1 MSKAKRI
8 AEWIFIGLFIAI
20 VASVASIQIYR
31 SVVNSD
37 WYTERQA
44 RKGYEQMVEKVNDT
58 DIIKYIEIEFDDEN
72 APLYMY
78 DAPAEL
84 FDDLKIIRY
93 EQVDDIEKLLALYR
107 SEPCITVFFND
118 NTATSFY
125 ITEYGKVYWGEL
137 FEVDCPSLLDW
148 YNEVIKDTKDIQIG
162 DYIMLSTTQY
172 RTLT

>member
-1 MSKAKRI
+1 MSSKAKRI

-20 VASVASIQIYR
+20 VASIASIQIYH

-44 RKGYEQMVEKVNDT
+44 RKSFEQMVEKVNDT
-58 DIIKYIEIEFDDEN
+58 DIIKYIEIEFDDDN
-72 APLYMY
+72 DMLYMY

-84 FDDLKIIRY
+84 FDDLKITSY
-93 EQVDDIEKLLALYR
+93 ERVDDIEKLLALYR

-125 ITEYGKVYWGEL
+125 IAEDGKVYWGEL

-148 YNEVIKDTKDIQIG
+148 YNEVINENE
-162 DYIMLSTTQY
+162 
-172 RTLT
+172 

>member
-1 MSKAKRI
+1 MSSKVKRI
-8 AEWIFIGLFIAI
+8 AEWILIGLFIAI
-20 VASVASIQIYR
+20 VASIASIQIYR

-44 RKGYEQMVEKVNDT
+44 RKSFEQMVEKVNNT
-58 DIIKYIEIEFDDEN
+58 DIIKYIEIEFDDN
-72 APLYMY
+72 DLLNIY

-125 ITEYGKVYWGEL
+125 IAEDGELYWGAL

-148 YNEVIKDTKDIQIG
+148 YNEVVNENK
-162 DYIMLSTTQY
+162 
-172 RTLT
+172 

>member
-1 MSKAKRI
+1 MSSKVKRI
-8 AEWIFIGLFIAI
+8 AEWILIGLFIAI
-20 VASVASIQIYR
+20 VASIASIQIYR

-44 RKGYEQMVEKVNDT
+44 RKSFEQMVEKVNNT
-58 DIIKYIEIEFDDEN
+58 DIIKYIEIEFDDN
-72 APLYMY
+72 DLLNIY

-93 EQVDDIEKLLALYR
+93 EQVDDIEKLLTLYR

-125 ITEYGKVYWGEL
+125 IAEDGKLY
-137 FEVDCPSLLDW
+137 
-148 YNEVIKDTKDIQIG
+148 
-162 DYIMLSTTQY
+162 
-172 RTLT
+172 

>member
-1 MSKAKRI
+1 MSSKVKRI

-20 VASVASIQIYR
+20 VASFASIQIYR

-44 RKGYEQMVEKVNDT
+44 RKSYAQMVEKINDT
-58 DIIKYIEIEFDDEN
+58 DNIKYVEIEFDDDN
-72 APLYMY
+72 DLLNIY

-84 FDDLKIIRY
+84 FDDLKITSY
-93 EQVDDIEKLLALYR
+93 ERVEDIEKLLALYR

-125 ITEYGKVYWGEL
+125 FTEDGKLYWGAL

-148 YNEVIKDTKDIQIG
+148 YNEVVNENK
-162 DYIMLSTTQY
+162 
-172 RTLT
+172 

>member
-8 AEWIFIGLFIAI
+8 AEWILIGLFIAI
-20 VASVASIQIYR
+20 VASVSSILIYR

-44 RKGYEQMVEKVNDT
+44 QKSYAQMVEKVNDT
-58 DIIKYIEIEFDDEN
+58 DKIKYIEIEFDNDN
-72 APLYMY
+72 DLLYIY

-93 EQVDDIEKLLALYR
+93 EQVEDIEKLLALYR

-118 NTATSFY
+118 NTASSFY
-125 ITEYGKVYWGEL
+125 LTEEGKLYWGEL
-137 FEVDCPSLLDW
+137 FEVDCPSLVDW
-148 YNEVIKDTKDIQIG
+148 YNEVSKNNQ
-162 DYIMLSTTQY
+162 
-172 RTLT
+172 

>member
-1 MSKAKRI
+1 MSSKAKII
-8 AEWIFIGLFIAI
+8 AEWIFIGLFVAI
-20 VASVASIQIYR
+20 VASVASILIYR

-44 RKGYEQMVEKVNDT
+44 RKSFEQMVEKVNNT
-58 DIIKYIEIEFDDEN
+58 DIIKYIEIEFDDN
-72 APLYMY
+72 DLLNIY

-125 ITEYGKVYWGEL
+125 LTEDGKVYWGEL

-148 YNEVIKDTKDIQIG
+148 YNEVVNENK
-162 DYIMLSTTQY
+162 
-172 RTLT
+172 

>member
-1 MSKAKRI
+1 MSKTKRI
-8 AEWIFIGLFIAI
+8 AEWIFIGLFVAI
-20 VASVASIQIYR
+20 VASVASILIYR

-44 RKGYEQMVEKVNDT
+44 RKSHAQMVEKINDT
-58 DIIKYIEIEFDDEN
+58 DNIKYVEIEFDDGN
-72 APLYMY
+72 DLLNIY
-78 DAPAEL
+78 DVPAEL

-118 NTATSFY
+118 NTATPFY
-125 ITEYGKVYWGEL
+125 IAEDGKLYWGAL

-148 YNEVIKDTKDIQIG
+148 FNEVINENK
-162 DYIMLSTTQY
+162 
-172 RTLT
+172 

>member
-8 AEWIFIGLFIAI
+8 AEWILIGLFIAI
-20 VASVASIQIYR
+20 VASFASIQIYR

-44 RKGYEQMVEKVNDT
+44 QKSYAQMVEKVNDT
-58 DIIKYIEIEFDDEN
+58 DNIKYIEIDFDNDN
-72 APLYMY
+72 DLLYIY

-93 EQVDDIEKLLALYR
+93 EQVEDIEKLLALYR

-118 NTATSFY
+118 NTASSFY
-125 ITEYGKVYWGEL
+125 LTEEGKLYWGEL
-137 FEVDCPSLLDW
+137 FEVDCPSLVDW
-148 YNEVIKDTKDIQIG
+148 YNEVGKNNQ
-162 DYIMLSTTQY
+162 
-172 RTLT
+172 

>member
-1 MSKAKRI
+1 MSKTKRI
-8 AEWIFIGLFIAI
+8 VEWIFIGLFITI
-20 VASVASIQIYR
+20 VASVASILIYR

-37 WYTERQA
+37 WYTEKQA
-44 RKGYEQMVEKVNDT
+44 RKSFEQMVEKVNDT
-58 DIIKYIEIEFDDEN
+58 DIIKYIEIEFDDDN
-72 APLYMY
+72 DLLNIY

-93 EQVDDIEKLLALYR
+93 EQVDDIENLLALYR

-125 ITEYGKVYWGEL
+125 ITEDDKLYWGEL

-148 YNEVIKDTKDIQIG
+148 YNEVINENK
-162 DYIMLSTTQY
+162 
-172 RTLT
+172 

>member
-1 MSKAKRI
+1 MSSKAKRI

-20 VASVASIQIYR
+20 VASFASIQIYR

-44 RKGYEQMVEKVNDT
+44 RKSFEQMVEKVNNT
-58 DIIKYIEIEFDDEN
+58 DIIKYIEIEFDDN
-72 APLYMY
+72 NLLNIY

-125 ITEYGKVYWGEL
+125 IAEDGKMYWGAL
-137 FEVDCPSLLDW
+137 FAVDCPSLLDW
-148 YNEVIKDTKDIQIG
+148 YNEVINENK
-162 DYIMLSTTQY
+162 
-172 RTLT
+172 

>member
-8 AEWIFIGLFIAI
+8 AEWILIGLFIAI
-20 VASVASIQIYR
+20 VASIASIQIYR

-44 RKGYEQMVEKVNDT
+44 RKSFEQMVEKVNNT
-58 DIIKYIEIEFDDEN
+58 DIIKYIEIEFDDN
-72 APLYMY
+72 DLLNIY

-93 EQVDDIEKLLALYR
+93 EQVEDIEKLLALYR

-125 ITEYGKVYWGEL
+125 IAEDGKMYWGAL

-148 YNEVIKDTKDIQIG
+148 YNEVVNENK
-162 DYIMLSTTQY
+162 
-172 RTLT
+172 

>member
-1 MSKAKRI
+1 MSKTKRI
-8 AEWIFIGLFIAI
+8 VEWIFIGLFIAI
-20 VASVASIQIYR
+20 VAAFASIQIYR

-37 WYTERQA
+37 WYTEKQA
-44 RKGYEQMVEKVNDT
+44 RKSFEQMVEKVNDT
-58 DIIKYIEIEFDDEN
+58 DIIKYIEIEFDDDN
-72 APLYMY
+72 DLLNIY

-93 EQVDDIEKLLALYR
+93 EQVDDIENLLALYR

-125 ITEYGKVYWGEL
+125 LTEDGKVYWGEL

-148 YNEVIKDTKDIQIG
+148 YNEVINENK
-162 DYIMLSTTQY
+162 
-172 RTLT
+172 

>member
-8 AEWIFIGLFIAI
+8 AEWILIGIFIAI
-20 VASVASIQIYR
+20 VASIASIQIYR

-44 RKGYEQMVEKVNDT
+44 RKSFEQMVEKVNNT
-58 DIIKYIEIEFDDEN
+58 DIIKYIEIEFDDN
-72 APLYMY
+72 DLLNIY

-118 NTATSFY
+118 NTASSFY
-125 ITEYGKVYWGEL
+125 LTEEGKLYWGEL

-148 YNEVIKDTKDIQIG
+148 YNEVINENK
-162 DYIMLSTTQY
+162 
-172 RTLT
+172 

>member
-8 AEWIFIGLFIAI
+8 AEWILIGLFIAI
-20 VASVASIQIYR
+20 VASFASIQIYR

-44 RKGYEQMVEKVNDT
+44 QKSYAQMVEKVNDT
-58 DIIKYIEIEFDDEN
+58 DNIKYIEIDFDNDN
-72 APLYMY
+72 DLLYIY

-93 EQVDDIEKLLALYR
+93 EQVEDIEKLLALYR

-118 NTATSFY
+118 NTASSFY
-125 ITEYGKVYWGEL
+125 LTEEGKLYWGEL
-137 FEVDCPSLLDW
+137 FEVDCPSLVDW
-148 YNEVIKDTKDIQIG
+148 YNELGKNNQ
-162 DYIMLSTTQY
+162 
-172 RTLT
+172 

>member
-8 AEWIFIGLFIAI
+8 AEWILIGLFIAI

-44 RKGYEQMVEKVNDT
+44 RKSYAQMVEKINDT
-58 DIIKYIEIEFDDEN
+58 DNIKYVEIEFDDDN
-72 APLYMY
+72 DLLNIY

-93 EQVDDIEKLLALYR
+93 EQVDDIENLLALYR

-125 ITEYGKVYWGEL
+125 ITEDDKLYWGEL

-148 YNEVIKDTKDIQIG
+148 YNEVINENK
-162 DYIMLSTTQY
+162 
-172 RTLT
+172 